1 MNFTKFLIVGL
12 LGTITNIFIF
22 YLFVDRLFYPPIQIS
37 IIGFIFAS
45 IQNYI
50 LNNNWTFTT
59 KDRKRSL
66 TKLNYFKYL
75 SISILSLGVNLS
87 VLQFVLNQYM
97 PEIKAFAQLVGIASG
112 TLVNYLGVKR
122 WIFNEK

>member
-12 LGTITNIFIF
+12 LGTITNISIF
-22 YLFVDRLFYPPIQIS
+22 YLFVDRLFYPPIQMS

-59 KDRKRSL
+59 KDKKRPL
-66 TKLNYFKYL
+66 TRLNYFKYL
-75 SISILSLGVNLS
+75 SISILSLGANLS
-87 VLQFVLNQYM
+87 VLQFVLIQYM

>member
-1 MNFTKFLIVGL
+1 MGSEMCIR
-12 LGTITNIFIF
+12 
-22 YLFVDRLFYPPIQIS
+22 DRD
-37 IIGFIFAS
+37 
-45 IQNYI
+45 
-50 LNNNWTFTT
+50 
-59 KDRKRSL
+59 KKRSL

-75 SISILSLGVNLS
+75 SVSILSLGVNLS

-97 PEIKAFAQLVGIASG
+97 PEIKAFAQLAGIASG

>member
-1 MNFTKFLIVGL
+1 MGLIDATLVESCAS
-12 LGTITNIFIF
+12 TSA
-22 YLFVDRLFYPPIQIS
+22 RRSS
-37 IIGFIFAS
+37 IEDSS
-45 IQNYI
+45 I
-50 LNNNWTFTT
+50 
-59 KDRKRSL
+59 
-66 TKLNYFKYL
+66 